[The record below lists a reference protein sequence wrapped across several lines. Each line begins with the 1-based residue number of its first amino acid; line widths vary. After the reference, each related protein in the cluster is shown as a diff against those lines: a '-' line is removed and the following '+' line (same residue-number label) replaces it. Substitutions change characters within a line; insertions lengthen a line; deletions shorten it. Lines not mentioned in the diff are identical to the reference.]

1 MKGKVTIGGV
11 GPGDPELVTLKLC
24 AALKT
29 ADIVVTDRL
38 VNPII
43 IETHANQAEIIFVGK
58 QGYNENSFKQED
70 ISQLLTDR
78 ALEGKHVVRLKGGDV
93 AFFSNVLSELKAL
106 RRHQI
111 PFEIIPG
118 ITAASAASAYTGI
131 PLTARDYSSGVRFIS
146 YRKKND
152 WTPADWES
160 LRHTSDTIVLYMSTR
175 NAPVFFEELLKK
187 KCVDRPVAAVQHA
200 STAAQKTMVFPLR
213 DWTAFNFEMLETPA
227 VFIVG
232 QAVELFPA
240 FQWFHPIPSESVFQP
255 IVVQDLWNLS
265 H

>member
-29 ADIVVTDRL
+29 ADAVVTDRL

-43 IETHANQAEIIFVGK
+43 IETHACRAEVIFAGK

-70 ISQLLTDR
+70 ISQLLADK

-93 AFFSNVLSELKAL
+93 AFFSNVLSELKIL
-106 RRHQI
+106 RSHRI

-118 ITAASAASAYTGI
+118 VTAASAASAYTGI
-131 PLTARDYSSGVRFIS
+131 PLTAREYSSGVRFIS
-146 YRKKND
+146 YREKND

-175 NAPVFFEELLKK
+175 NAPLFFEKLFQKN
-187 KCVDRPVAAVQHA
+187 CADRPVIAVQHA
-200 STAAQKTMVFPLR
+200 STAAQKAAVFQLSE
-213 DWTAFNFEMLETPA
+213 WTAFNFEMLETPA
-227 VFIVG
+227 IFIAG
-232 QAVELFPA
+232 QAAGLFPA
-240 FQWFHPIPSESVFQP
+240 FEWFHPVPGESVFQP
-255 IVVQDLWNLS
+255 IAVQDLWNLS
-265 H
+265 D